1 MPVALIT
8 ISKPFVGAAVAYS
21 KLFLIGIIL
30 SMGSLIAGCGGS
42 SGVSSGG
49 GETLPSKVLSWQPP
63 STYSDSTPL
72 DPASD
77 LDSFEIYVKET
88 SNFADT
94 DNEMAA
100 VSATRGANGE
110 LNTSFNLAKLAPFID
125 KGITYYVSI
134 RAVAKNG
141 LKSGFSPGASF
152 SF

>member
-1 MPVALIT
+1 MPLAKRKLIALT
-8 ISKPFVGAAVAYS
+8 ILFVIGT
-21 KLFLIGIIL
+21 FLIGCGGGGSGGSESVGGEPVSGEPLPAKIL
-30 SMGSLIAGCGGS
+30 S
-42 SGVSSGG
+42 
-49 GETLPSKVLSWQPP
+49 WNPP
-63 STYSDSTPL
+63 STYQDGSSL
-72 DPASD
+72 NPATD

-100 VSATRGANGE
+100 VSATREASGE
-110 LNTSFNLAKLAPFID
+110 LNTSFNLAELAPFID